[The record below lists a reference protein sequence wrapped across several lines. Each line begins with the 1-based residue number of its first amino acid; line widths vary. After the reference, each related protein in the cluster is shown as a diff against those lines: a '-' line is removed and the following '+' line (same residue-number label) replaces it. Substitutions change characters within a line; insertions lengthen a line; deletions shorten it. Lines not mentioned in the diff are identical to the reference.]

1 MTVKALKTNNMAFKM
16 KGSPMQRNFGV
27 GASPVNKKEGK
38 EIKETRKVFVG
49 EDVTKQYKET
59 GNKATKKAIEE
70 GGRVY
75 KSKDGK
81 ITIKKPAP
89 PKIGKKPA
97 PTNMKSPVKSAAL
110 DAHRRRETKFFE
122 KREMKDAQREAK
134 LRKLKNVGRTNPISM
149 KSPAKRTGGIQH
161 FTTRERIH

>member
-1 MTVKALKTNNMAFKM
+1 MAFKM

-89 PKIGKKPA
+89 
-97 PTNMKSPVKSAAL
+97 TNMKSPVKSAAL

-134 LRKLKNVGRTNPISM
+134 LRKLKNVGSTNPISM

-161 FTTRERIH
+161 FTTKERIH

>member
-27 GASPVNKKEGK
+27 GGSPVNKKEGK
-38 EIKETRKVFVG
+38 EIKETRKVYLG
-49 EDVTKQYKET
+49 ENITEEMRKRGNKET
-59 GNKATKKAIEE
+59 KAAIEE
-70 GGRVY
+70 GAEVY
-75 KSKDGK
+75 RDKSGK
-81 ITIKKPAP
+81 VTIKKS
-89 PKIGKKPA
+89 A

-161 FTTRERIH
+161 FTTKERIH